1 MRVPGQCLSTPGC
14 HTHEEMAMQE
24 DHIRQCDMCT
34 ENLIDYGEFVLLF
47 ELVNNYY
54 HTHMDIYISN
64 KRQEANLV
72 FE

>member
-1 MRVPGQCLSTPGC
+1 MDETTS
-14 HTHEEMAMQE
+14 
-24 DHIRQCDMCT
+24 T
-34 ENLIDYGEFVLLF
+34 ENLNDYGEFVLLF